1 MDYKATDIVYQAQK
15 FENASLILEQNHIKK
30 NNNLVKEK
38 TLILN
43 KQSFT
48 HEIEPALTLCGL
60 SLELYLKA
68 IYFHENGKPK
78 NGHDIF
84 KLYNSLSPNSKN
96 SIINFFNTNKESF
109 IKIYENFITHNHIKI
124 ISFEETLKELSDI
137 FISMRYM
144 YENLSIQKNLLFREL
159 MRQSFVNRINELNFL
174 DYLLD

>member
-1 MDYKATDIVYQAQK
+1 M
-15 FENASLILEQNHIKK
+15 
-30 NNNLVKEK
+30 
-38 TLILN
+38 
-43 KQSFT
+43 
-48 HEIEPALTLCGL
+48 EPALTLCGL

-144 YENLSIQKNLLFREL
+144 YENLSNQKNLLFREL
-159 MRQSFVNRINELNFL
+159 YKAKFCKQ
-174 DYLLD
+174 D